1 MKAFQMRGYNVV
13 MLCAICYCLYSL
25 KSVKNT
31 YGGVL
36 LLAKLLA
43 LTCNFTKSSSSPWM
57 FFAFFKLYKW
67 YQIVQ
72 NVSGWAHYFNWL
84 FHKLCKDN
92 ADILYLDY
100 FSVLRCLV
108 YNFVNYLKKAKQC
121 RIIDLSCKFTRVDMY
136 QHYQLSKMFQHC
148 RKNLA

>member
-67 YQIVQ
+67 YQIEQ
-72 NVSGWAHYFNWL
+72 RITYNVCKAPVTKIIRLTPASSK
-84 FHKLCKDN
+84 KLQITIKS
-92 ADILYLDY
+92 
-100 FSVLRCLV
+100 FLRCSLG
-108 YNFVNYLKKAKQC
+108 
-121 RIIDLSCKFTRVDMY
+121 IIISLTPFRWLL
-136 QHYQLSKMFQHC
+136 YQL
-148 RKNLA
+148 LYIPLVTAT